1 MKNKWFNPIHQ
12 IRSNTLYH
20 LIFALHSSSSALEQ
34 QKR

>member
-20 LIFALHSSSSALEQ
+20 LIFALHSLSSALEQ